1 MLLFSYCYGWI
12 NLKQKYGEVIQ
23 KIRQLEKSANTIIL
37 DYTKIINEVSPALV
51 TISDSNEKFIED
63 NYFDGNI
70 TGIIV
75 DESGIIL
82 TNYSAIKG
90 KSDIY
95 VKLSSMASKPIKAE
109 ILVENESID
118 LALIKIDFEGE
129 LKAIKLAI

>member
-1 MLLFSYCYGWI
+1 MTGI
-12 NLKQKYGEVIQ
+12 NVKQKYGEVIQ
-23 KIRQLEKSANTIIL
+23 KIRQLEKSTNTIIL

-75 DESGIIL
+75 DDSGIIL

-90 KSDIY
+90 KVIY
-95 VKLSSMASKPIKAE
+95 M
-109 ILVENESID
+109 
-118 LALIKIDFEGE
+118 
-129 LKAIKLAI
+129 